1 MKAYK
6 GQFTLIELLIVISII
21 AVLAGM
27 LLPALNKAREKARM
41 ISCLNNFSSLGKAV
55 MLYSS
60 DNKEWFPIMTRDNA
74 GVSDLNGKITW
85 GWMVNPYLGI
95 NDDTPSAAPCGGAA
109 KKGGRVL
116 IHKLACPTLS
126 ATMQTR
132 LSSAQEATCR
142 YGIGIN
148 IWSAKG
154 YASDCWTP
162 KRFLR
167 PSQTML
173 FSEGQHIFV
182 NYKTGQTT
190 DGMIFPHQGGAH
202 NGAVFKSSPGMGS
215 FLMADSH
222 VVQYKP
228 MKIPFEGTPGGSW
241 KNIFFHPFAN
251 PASSY

>member
-6 GQFTLIELLIVISII
+6 GEFTLIELLVVISII
-21 AVLAGM
+21 AILAGM

-74 GVSDLNGKITW
+74 VPEDLAGKLSW
-85 GWMVNPYLGI
+85 AWMVNPYLEI
-95 NDDTPSAAPCGGAA
+95 NDDTPSVAPCGGAT
-109 KKGGRVL
+109 KRGGRILV
-116 IHKLACPTLS
+116 HKLACPTLS
-126 ATMQTR
+126 ATMQTT
-132 LSSAQEATCR
+132 LTSAEEATCY

-148 IWSAKG
+148 IWSSKG
-154 YASDCWTP
+154 YASDAWTS

-182 NYKTGQTT
+182 HYRINLSA
-190 DGMIFPHQGGAH
+190 DGMIFPHQGGMH
-202 NGAVFKSSPGMGS
+202 KGAVFKSSPGMGS

-251 PASSY
+251 PSSSY